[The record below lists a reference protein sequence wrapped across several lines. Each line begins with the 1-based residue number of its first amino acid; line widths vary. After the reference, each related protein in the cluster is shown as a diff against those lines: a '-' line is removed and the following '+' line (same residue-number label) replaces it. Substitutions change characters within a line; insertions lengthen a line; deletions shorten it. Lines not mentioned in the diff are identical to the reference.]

1 MIKKEENLGVICPGR
16 NRMTESRDPEFEKIL
31 KEYAAFKESKTGI
44 SENNIEERLA
54 LRRAYNEE
62 KKMKN

>member
-1 MIKKEENLGVICPGR
+1 MIKTD
-16 NRMTESRDPEFEKIL
+16 MTESRDPEFEKIL

-44 SENNIEERLA
+44 PEITLEERLA

-62 KKMKN
+62 KMKKY